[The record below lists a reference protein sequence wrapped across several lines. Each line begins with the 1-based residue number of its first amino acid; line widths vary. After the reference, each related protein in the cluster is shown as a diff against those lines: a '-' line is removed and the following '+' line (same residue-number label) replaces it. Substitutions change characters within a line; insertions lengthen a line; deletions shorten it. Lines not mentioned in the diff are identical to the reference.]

1 MLSILAE
8 SLLIAT
14 RIEPIH
20 SDRRAVSKDA
30 VLRAE
35 PKRRW
40 FRLSAEA

>member
-14 RIEPIH
+14 RIEPIR
-20 SDRRAVSKDA
+20 DERRATTKDA
-30 VLRAE
+30 ILRTE

-40 FRLSAEA
+40 FRLSAEV

>member
-14 RIEPIH
+14 RIAPIH
-20 SDRRAVSKDA
+20 DERNATRLITAP
-30 VLRAE
+30 RAE

-40 FRLSAEA
+40 FRRTAEV